1 MATKATH
8 THFTSDKKVT
18 HTQTLLH
25 SKAGVAGRIG
35 LRGGRRRAL
44 TQWGSTTLHYGVD
57 RKAPESTCLE
67 IAYVRLRVSRRRT
80 VKHAVDP
87 RLAGVI
93 IGGEKQTNGNPR
105 CAARA

>member
-35 LRGGRRRAL
+35 LRAVGVVGCTNFPNTCFTLARPS
-44 TQWGSTTLHYGVD
+44 TPTGSVFYARIPLV
-57 RKAPESTCLE
+57 
-67 IAYVRLRVSRRRT
+67 VS
-80 VKHAVDP
+80 K
-87 RLAGVI
+87 
-93 IGGEKQTNGNPR
+93 
-105 CAARA
+105 